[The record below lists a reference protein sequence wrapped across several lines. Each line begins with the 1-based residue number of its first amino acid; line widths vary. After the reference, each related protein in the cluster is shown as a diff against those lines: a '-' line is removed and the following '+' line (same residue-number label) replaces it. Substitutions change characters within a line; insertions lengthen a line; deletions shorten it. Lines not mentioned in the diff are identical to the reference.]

1 MVTFH
6 QHRNVEK
13 MRRRSTVRL
22 LTFTFRQLATITQHQ
37 RLQRHN
43 QTLRKEIDEHKT
55 NIKIFVENNT
65 IKTLT
70 LKNIEEK
77 YETMQQEQNEML
89 QMHAEKVRELNTVIS
104 ANLKQHSTIQ
114 QDMKH
119 EITNV
124 TRISKIAINNLEKKS
139 NHEKER
145 AVKKFEQEKE
155 NIQILMENKM
165 EQERVLHATI
175 LKKQNIVLHD
185 QMNQLVNKTNVRVC
199 KKG

>member
-22 LTFTFRQLATITQHQ
+22 LTSTFHQLATITQHQ

-43 QTLRKEIDEHKT
+43 QALKKEIDEHKT

-89 QMHAEKVRELNTVIS
+89 QMHAEKVKKLNTVIS
-104 ANLKQHSTIQ
+104 ANLKQHSIIQ

-139 NHEKER
+139 MR

-175 LKKQNIVLHD
+175 LKQQNMVLHD